1 MHAADVR
8 AVYDVHVDLLIRMFR
23 HKRLS
28 RCYGLTTMR
37 AQVMTRREAR
47 GGHYSSIVNRKCG
60 WTVVVRRLQR
70 LAIVQMSV
78 CARQLGF
85 SDATV

>member
-1 MHAADVR
+1 
-8 AVYDVHVDLLIRMFR
+8 
-23 HKRLS
+23 
-28 RCYGLTTMR
+28 MR